1 MCVFVGSVG
10 RRFRT
15 HLQPCSWKRIK
26 FCGWY
31 LCFSFTCMIQNSSIR
46 LPELHRGKTM
56 WMLIAGFP
64 DEMWMVQPPKEEI
77 IATFSKKKIPSRPI
91 KHLACWHDMYP
102 DPSRHQKI
110 PIKWYSSIYFVS
122 LVQKSAVPFV
132 QKKNYWKSNS
142 SGKRSMFFSH
152 SLKMSEPPW
161 IV

>member
-1 MCVFVGSVG
+1 MFIVTMCVFVGSVG

-31 LCFSFTCMIQNSSIR
+31 LCFSFTCMIQNSSMR

-77 IATFSKKKIPSRPI
+77 IATFSKKEIPSRPI
-91 KHLACWHDMYP
+91 KQTSLLT
-102 DPSRHQKI
+102 
-110 PIKWYSSIYFVS
+110 WYVPRPQPASENSNQMIQFNLLCFLSAKKCSSIC
-122 LVQKSAVPFV
+122 PE
-132 QKKNYWKSNS
+132 KKL
-142 SGKRSMFFSH
+142 
-152 SLKMSEPPW
+152 LKIQFKW
-161 IV
+161 